1 MILYHYTTLRHFLGI
16 LQAGQINTTHSELLR
31 PVNLHLNEEGTAYV
45 DEATDDYK
53 PVVWLTSNPQA
64 NPEDTMATKDS
75 YRESKVAVRI
85 GIERRNGMYLWEP
98 WAKRNGME
106 SDWMDSL
113 KRAMPDWKNVYVYEK
128 PIPTSMFATMAVSD
142 AAMEK
147 ARRYDPEV
155 AAAME
160 AILAR
165 MDQDEDQEG

>member
-1 MILYHYTTLRHFLGI
+1 MILYHYTTFRHFLGI
-16 LQAGQINTTHSELLR
+16 LQAGQINTTHSELLK
-31 PVNLHLNEEGTAYV
+31 PVNLHRVGDAWV

-64 NPEDTMATKDS
+64 NPEATMGTPDS

-113 KRAMPDWKNVYVYEK
+113 KKVMPDWPNVYVYEK
-128 PIPTSMFATMAVSD
+128 PIPTSMFSTLAVSD
-142 AAMEK
+142 AALEK

-160 AILAR
+160 AILDR
-165 MDQDEDQEG
+165 MDQGEE

>member
-1 MILYHYTTLRHFLGI
+1 MILYHYTTFRHFLGI
-16 LQAGQINTTHSELLR
+16 LQAGQINTTHSELLM
-31 PVNLHLNEEGTAYV
+31 PVSLHVNEEGTAFV

-53 PVVWLTSNPQA
+53 PVVWLTSNPHA
-64 NPEDTMATKDS
+64 DPEETMATKDTRS
-75 YRESKVAVRI
+75 ESKVAVRI

-106 SDWMDSL
+106 RSWMDSL
-113 KRAMPDWKNVYVYEK
+113 KKAMPEWPNVYVYEK
-128 PIPTSMFATMAVSD
+128 PIPTSMFATMAVSS

-160 AILAR
+160 AILTR
-165 MDQDEDQEG
+165 MDQGEE